1 MCWTFTSTAT
11 IKILYLACAS
21 AGILGVLA
29 HEPPYR
35 RLVDWV
41 VAVAA
46 AAAVGEA
53 FLILSPQF
61 ALSWVVAAPKAWAAH
76 CAGAVGEPHAV
87 AVGEAV
93 GEPHA
98 VAVEDVVGEPHAVAV
113 GVDVVAVAVGVD
125 IVAFHPGGRVGGGAD
140 GVAAESPLAVALS
153 VVVCAVL
160 DPMRFWLY
168 RPKHTQ
174 SLNVS
179 FGSRGTEGSR
189 TRT

>member
-1 MCWTFTSTAT
+1 LIDTLSLLCWTFTSTAT

-41 VAVAA
+41 VAVVAA
-46 AAAVGEA
+46 VAVGEA

-76 CAGAVGEPHAV
+76 GAVGEAHAV
-87 AVGEAV
+87 AVEEAV

-113 GVDVVAVAVGVD
+113 GVDVVAVRA
-125 IVAFHPGGRVGGGAD
+125 GGRVGSGPD
-140 GVAAESPLAVALS
+140 GVAAESSLAVALS